1 MYASERQLPLDMFHV
16 FMVLAIS
23 ALDLSRQFKVHLPVE
38 GSYTAAMKHVDYVCG
53 ENSIDGLQSLLLL
66 IVYALHNPSCGLNI
80 WTLNY
85 QCLASVI
92 GLGLQRDIRA
102 SPAFQIS
109 LVEQKMRTRIFWV
122 AYTFDRVIC
131 TMMDRKIG
139 LRDEACELRVR
150 LINSHLWCKL
160 MCLFACSFLGALQIL
175 SLPAQQAPT
184 RPLPDHCP
192 HPRYFIRYTSLN
204 SLELIPK

>member
-66 IVYALHNPSCGLNI
+66 MVYALHNPSCGLNI

-85 QCLASVI
+85 QCLSSVI
-92 GLGLQRDIRA
+92 DLGLQRDIRA
-102 SPAFQIS
+102 SPAFQNFPGGAGDAN
-109 LVEQKMRTRIFWV
+109 T
-122 AYTFDRVIC
+122 D
-131 TMMDRKIG
+131 
-139 LRDEACELRVR
+139 
-150 LINSHLWCKL
+150 
-160 MCLFACSFLGALQIL
+160 FLG
-175 SLPAQQAPT
+175 SL
-184 RPLPDHCP
+184 
-192 HPRYFIRYTSLN
+192 YI
-204 SLELIPK
+204 